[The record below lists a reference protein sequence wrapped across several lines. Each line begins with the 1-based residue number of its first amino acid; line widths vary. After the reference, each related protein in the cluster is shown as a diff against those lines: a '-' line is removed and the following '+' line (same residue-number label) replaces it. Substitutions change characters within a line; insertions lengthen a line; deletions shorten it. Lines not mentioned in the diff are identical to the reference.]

1 MHNAT
6 INQMTTPILTVI
18 IPTFNQEKNIV
29 KAIESVKK
37 YIKTPHI
44 ITVWDTGSTDQT
56 PTLATHAGAKVIKHP
71 PIKVV
76 EEIRQKTIDKAQTPW
91 ILLLDADERIT
102 SKLGRKIDQI
112 ILQNPADVVKIPRL
126 NYFFGQPIK
135 YAGWWPDYQ
144 TRLFKKNSLTWPSIV
159 HTSPNIKP
167 NQKVLKLDLNS
178 YLIHHNYT
186 SITQFIDKTNRY
198 TTTQAKHLAQTKHI
212 TTTDLLTQPFKEFID
227 RYFYYQGY
235 KAKTLGF
242 SLSILMAFYIFIT
255 YLKAYRLQNRSWQSP
270 SPLENPKTT
279 KQILHDYLYWRS
291 HTIHQKPFPKLL
303 VKIKLLLLKLF

>member
-1 MHNAT
+1 
-6 INQMTTPILTVI
+6 MTKPILTVI
-18 IPTFNQEKNIV
+18 IPTCNEEKNIV
-29 KAIESVKK
+29 PAIESVKK

-56 PTLATHAGAKVIKHP
+56 PILATHTGAKLIKHP

-76 EEIRQKTIDKAQTPW
+76 EEIRQKTIDKTQTPW

-102 SKLGRKIDQI
+102 PNLGRKIDQI
-112 ILQNPADVVKIPRL
+112 ITQNLADVVKIPRL

-135 YAGWWPDYQ
+135 HAGWWPDYQ
-144 TRLFKKNSLTWPSIV
+144 TRLFKKDSLTWPSIV

-198 TTTQAKHLAQTKHI
+198 TTTQAKHLAQTKNI
-212 TTTDLLTQPFKEFID
+212 TTSDLLTQPFKEFIN

-255 YLKAYRLQNRSWQSP
+255 YLKAYRFQNRSWQNP
-270 SPLENPKTT
+270 SPLENPQTT
-279 KQILHDYLYWRS
+279 KKLIHDYIYWKSKSRPQPFY
-291 HTIHQKPFPKLL
+291 QKVITK
-303 VKIKLLLLKLF
+303 LKLWLIN